1 MRLHLEKRTV
11 WRFLSDL
18 VVLIVGVGLC
28 WARGGVGPHAAARPK
43 STSISNVITGR
54 ALLQGGEDP
63 KDSLSLQVIS
73 RQRDRGARRQ
83 SALARGYRTPT
94 GSDQS
99 NDDSRCS
106 NTPLHYYNT
115 L

>member
-43 STSISNVITGR
+43 STSISNVIKRGVPYYRVAKT
-54 ALLQGGEDP
+54 
-63 KDSLSLQVIS
+63 
-73 RQRDRGARRQ
+73 QRIPYLYRSFPAKETGARGDG
-83 SALARGYRTPT
+83 AL
-94 GSDQS
+94 
-99 NDDSRCS
+99 
-106 NTPLHYYNT
+106 
-115 L
+115 